1 MKTKKSSSEKTSR
14 KNVNEGGA
22 LAQSPPKPPPKK
34 PPKTQGST
42 KSSRK

>member
-1 MKTKKSSSEKTSR
+1 MKTKKSPSEKTSR
-14 KNVNEGGA
+14 KNVNERGA
-22 LAQSPPKPPPKK
+22 QAQSPPKPPPKK